1 MPDWTAFARW
11 TILTGLALVLVG
23 GLMWLIARSGFPLGR
38 LPGDLRIQTDQISC
52 FAPLASMLIISLV
65 LTVVLNIILR
75 WLGK

>member
-23 GLMWLIARSGFPLGR
+23 GLMWLIARSGLPLGR

>member
-1 MPDWTAFARW
+1 MPDWTALARW

-23 GLMWLIARSGFPLGR
+23 GLIWLIGRSGIPLGR

-52 FAPLASMLIISLV
+52 FAPLASMLLISLV
-65 LTVVLNIILR
+65 LTVILNVIMR

>member
-23 GLMWLIARSGFPLGR
+23 GLMWLIARSGLPLGR
-38 LPGDLRIQTDQISC
+38 LPGDLRIQTDQFSC